1 MTATVLM
8 VGNDKAST
16 KAYANFFNKKD
27 YAVFTAHSGRQA
39 LAQAKAHNVD
49 AIVLDVTSHRLNCK
63 SLSRKLRNASS
74 APLILIALPN
84 SKIDGAIKP
93 AGIVLKPVPAK
104 KLIARVKTA
113 IDEKPPRLL
122 ARGHFSLDLEKQK
135 LTRGGKTFA
144 LTPKE
149 FILLK
154 ILMGRVG
161 QTITRKTLMKE
172 VWETDY
178 LGDTRTLDVHIR
190 WVRQKVEENPS
201 EPQYLITIRGQGY
214 KFQLK
219 D

>member
-1 MTATVLM
+1 MTATVLI

-16 KAYANFFNKKD
+16 NTYINFFNKKD

-39 LAQAKAHNVD
+39 LAQARLHNLD
-49 AIVLDVTSHRLNCK
+49 AIVLDATSPRLNCK
-63 SLSRKLRNASS
+63 SVSRKLRNESS
-74 APLILIALPN
+74 APLILITLPS

-93 AGIVLKPVPAK
+93 AGIVLKPVLAK

-122 ARGHFSLDLEKQK
+122 TRGHFSLDLEKQK
-135 LTRGGKTFA
+135 LTRGGKTFS

-154 ILMGRVG
+154 LLMGRMG

-201 EPQYLITIRGQGY
+201 APQHLITIRGQGY
-214 KFQLK
+214 KFQLE